1 MSMPISARV
10 VLLLAAILCCGSSLA
25 QVAPDEHYLIVTD
38 ESLATAFDELR
49 DFRQQQ
55 GYQAELVTM
64 QHILS
69 STEPGEDDAATVRS
83 YLAGRH
89 QSGELDLVLL
99 GGDSGFVP
107 PRLCW
112 HDSGYEDPVQY
123 ASDLYFACL
132 EGDWNAD
139 GDSLYA
145 EPEDEPDLTPE
156 LALGRAPV
164 SSIGE
169 ASAFVAKVLAFE
181 VDADSRRSRALLAAK
196 VFLPHGWQ
204 PGQEVVLDF
213 SDYCEPLVP
222 LLAALPSAVQ
232 STRLYQN
239 HTAYEGSEYLTAA
252 GLLAALQAGD
262 HGLAEIACV
271 ADATAIDCGDAL
283 IQSDDL
289 TALTNGND
297 GAMVVA
303 LYGGAAAFHQEEDG
317 LLEAAVASEQ
327 GGFVGAIGAT
337 AVPYIVP
344 INTFRDGY
352 YAHLADAGDPRV
364 GLAWQAGQLHLN
376 EQGSVVYGF
385 IQQTITLLGDPAL
398 ALWGD
403 VVVSIE
409 DEEQDTPP
417 AASTLT
423 LDPAHPNPF
432 NPRTTLSF
440 RLDEAA
446 DVSLT
451 IFDARGRH
459 VRGLMANRW
468 TAAGGHEVSWNG
480 TDDAGRPLPSG
491 AYLVQLRAG
500 RQVRSGRMVL
510 AK

>member
-1 MSMPISARV
+1 MSIPISTRV
-10 VLLLAAILCCGSSLA
+10 VLLLAAILCCGSALA
-25 QVAPDEHYLIVTD
+25 QIAPDEHYLIVTD
-38 ESLATAFDELR
+38 ESLAAAFDELR

-69 STEPGEDDAATVRS
+69 STEPGEDDAATLRL
-83 YLAGRH
+83 YLADRY
-89 QSGELDLVLL
+89 QNGELDMVLL
-99 GGDSGFVP
+99 GGDSGVVP

-112 HDSGYEDPVQY
+112 HTYGLDDHVQY

-132 EGDWNAD
+132 EGNWNAD

-164 SSIGE
+164 SSVGE
-169 ASAFVAKVLAFE
+169 ASTFVAKVLAFE
-181 VDADSRRSRALLAAK
+181 VDADSRRSRAMLAAK
-196 VFLPHGWQ
+196 VFLPHAWQ

-213 SDYCEPLVP
+213 AEYCEPLVP
-222 LLAALPSAVQ
+222 LLASLPSPVQ

-239 HTAYEGSEYLTAA
+239 HTAYDGAEYLTAA
-252 GLLAALQAGD
+252 GLLTALQAGD
-262 HGLAEIACV
+262 HGLAEIACQ
-271 ADATAIDCGDAL
+271 ADATAIDCGDAT
-283 IQSDDL
+283 IHRDDL
-289 TALTNGND
+289 TALTNGD
-297 GAMVVA
+297 RGAMVLA
-303 LYGGAAAFHQEEDG
+303 LYGGAAVFHQEEDG

-337 AVPYIVP
+337 AVPFIVP
-344 INTFRDGY
+344 VNIFRDGY
-352 YAHLADAGDPRV
+352 YAHLAEADDPRV
-364 GLAWQAGQLHLN
+364 GIAWQAGQLHLH
-376 EQGSVVYGF
+376 ETGSVLFGF
-385 IQQTITLLGDPAL
+385 VQQTITLLGDPAL

-403 VVVSIE
+403 LVVSIE
-409 DEEQDTPP
+409 DDEQDTPP

-440 RLDEAA
+440 SLDEAA
-446 DVSLT
+446 DVSLN
-451 IFDARGRH
+451 IYDARGRH
-459 VRGLMANRW
+459 VRGLVADRW

-480 TDDAGRPLPSG
+480 TDDAGRPMPSG
-491 AYLVQLRAG
+491 LYLVQLRAG
-500 RQVRSGRMVL
+500 QQVRSGRMVL